1 METKEKILKTA
12 LKLFAR
18 DGYEA
23 VSVSQIAGELG
34 MVKSALYKHYKS
46 KRDIFDS
53 ILERM
58 DEMDSERVKKYE
70 MPEGNMDKI
79 VEAYKE
85 LPFEQIQ
92 VFSKAQFQHWTQE
105 EFSSLF
111 RKMLTLEQFRNQE
124 MNQLY
129 EKYLTTS
136 PVAYMQEVFFGLTS
150 DKEKAKQLAL
160 EFYGPIYLLFSL
172 YDGAK
177 DKETVIALLNT
188 HVERFSNNLKQE
200 LKKDMVQDWCCT
212 QK

>member
-1 METKEKILKTA
+1 
-12 LKLFAR
+12 
-18 DGYEA
+18 
-23 VSVSQIAGELG
+23 

-105 EFSSLF
+105 EFFSSQCL
-111 RKMLTLEQFRNQE
+111 LE
-124 MNQLY
+124 
-129 EKYLTTS
+129 KS
-136 PVAYMQEVFFGLTS
+136 SGH
-150 DKEKAKQLAL
+150 
-160 EFYGPIYLLFSL
+160 LLFHSIIYYIL
-172 YDGAK
+172 TFNID
-177 DKETVIALLNT
+177 I
-188 HVERFSNNLKQE
+188 
-200 LKKDMVQDWCCT
+200 
-212 QK
+212 

>member
-136 PVAYMQEVFFGLTS
+136 PVAYMQEIFFGLTS